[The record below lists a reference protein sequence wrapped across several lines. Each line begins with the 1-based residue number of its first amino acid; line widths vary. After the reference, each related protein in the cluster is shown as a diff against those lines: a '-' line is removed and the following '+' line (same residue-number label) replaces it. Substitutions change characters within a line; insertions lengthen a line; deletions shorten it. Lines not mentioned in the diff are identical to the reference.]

1 MYEGIV
7 CYFFVLDSKIWQIVI
22 FLNTPIQIFL
32 FNTLL
37 VILLVLNRGV
47 CVTLNT
53 IKQAIVGLY
62 LTNSFGFR
70 LKRTNDPME
79 KKRLRLAYSVAQ
91 LKALNITVKIENEDK
106 LPKEGQYLIIS
117 NHRSII
123 DPPIVEVVFQKT
135 EIFGPWISKKELYN
149 SFFFGLFVRN
159 AGSIL
164 LDRQK
169 SQMSGFFAE
178 IKEAVKRGES
188 IFIFPE
194 GTRNKTDKAI
204 DTFKE
209 GSRIIAL
216 KNRLP
221 ILPLY
226 IKTNANEV
234 LANALNDKDLKQEVV
249 VVVGDLIEYKDKT
262 PLEESYRKHFGLI

>member
-1 MYEGIV
+1 M
-7 CYFFVLDSKIWQIVI
+7 
-22 FLNTPIQIFL
+22 T
-32 FNTLL
+32 FNA
-37 VILLVLNRGV
+37 
-47 CVTLNT
+47 
-53 IKQAIVGLY
+53 IKQGIYGLY
-62 LTNSFGFR
+62 LTNSFGYR
-70 LKRTNDPME
+70 LTKTEEGQE
-79 KKRLRLAYSVAQ
+79 KKRLRLAYSHAQ
-91 LKALNITVKIENEDK
+91 LDALKITVKVENKEN
-106 LPKEGQYLIIS
+106 LPLEGQYVVLI

-123 DPPIVEVVFQKT
+123 DPPIVELVLQEST
-135 EIFGPWISKKELYN
+135 LFGPWISKKELYN

-178 IKEAVKRGES
+178 IKSATKRGES

-194 GTRNKTDKAI
+194 GTRNKTDKLLT
-204 DTFKE
+204 TFKE

-226 IKTNANEV
+226 IQSNANDA
-234 LANALNDKDLKQEVV
+234 LKNALNDKTLAQEII
-249 VVVGDLIEYKDKT
+249 VVVGDVIDYKEKT
-262 PLEESYRKHFGLI
+262 SLEVLYREQFGLQED